1 MRSLVVAIG
10 LIAFASAADARPKK
24 PTATKAAKAAKPSKS
39 KKSAKL
45 ASRDRRDRR
54 DKSAKRGKGRRIA
67 HAARERELELRGPV
81 HGQSLGAP
89 WAGRLRDATQLPDG
103 EGYFIRR
110 PWRSFGTRSTVEA
123 VYHIIGRVREQFPD
137 MHVLAV
143 GDLSAEHGGRITDH
157 SSHQSGRDIDI
168 GLIYYKKP
176 AGYPES
182 FVVAN
187 EDTLDC
193 EATYH
198 LIDEAAKTGRVQMMF
213 LDYKLQGMIV
223 EWARANDIDEDH
235 LERLFQYTHGRG
247 MNVGM
252 VRHEPNHAD
261 HVHVRFKCSSGDTAC
276 R

>member
-10 LIAFASAADARPKK
+10 LLAFASAADAKPKK
-24 PTATKAAKAAKPSKS
+24 PTATKTTKATKAKA
-39 KKSAKL
+39 KKATKL
-45 ASRDRRDRR
+45 AARDRDSKRE
-54 DKSAKRGKGRRIA
+54 KTSKRGKGKRVA
-67 HAARERELELRGPV
+67 HSARERTFEIRGPV

-89 WAGRLRDATQLPDG
+89 WAGKLREATQLPDG
-103 EGYFIRR
+103 DGYHIRR

-123 VYHIIGRVREQFPD
+123 VYHIIGVVREKFPD

-143 GDLSAEHGGRITDH
+143 GDISAEHGGRITDH

-176 AGYPES
+176 AGYPDS
-182 FVVAN
+182 FIVAN
-187 EDTLDC
+187 ENNLDC
-193 EATYH
+193 EATYA

-213 LDYKLQGMIV
+213 LDYKLQGLIV

-235 LERLFQYTHGRG
+235 LDKLFQYTHGRG
-247 MNVGM
+247 TSVGM

-261 HVHVRFKCSSGDTAC
+261 HLHVRFKCPGGDTAC